1 MKIKTIKKSE
11 LKELVKTKSLKEIAK
26 IYGLSYE
33 RIRQICIFWDI
44 PRRGWYK
51 VALIDD
57 EAKK

>member
-11 LKELVKTKSLKEIAK
+11 LIKLMETKSLKEIAK

-33 RIRQICIFWDI
+33 RIRQICIFWGI

-57 EAKK
+57 EKK